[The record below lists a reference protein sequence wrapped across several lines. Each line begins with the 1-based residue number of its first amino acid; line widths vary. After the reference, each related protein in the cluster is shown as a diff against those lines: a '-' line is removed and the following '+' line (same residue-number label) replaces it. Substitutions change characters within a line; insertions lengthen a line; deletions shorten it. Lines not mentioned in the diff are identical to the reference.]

1 MTSVKKHDQT
11 FQINAVKY
19 VLEHPDLTMKE
30 CANNLG
36 VGLSTLACWKTLY
49 RHNKGVIPVRGSGND
64 ASDEQKE
71 IARLKKEL
79 RDAKDALDVKKLSAF
94 WGKTNYYYLH
104 RRSC

>member
-36 VGLSTLACWKTLY
+36 VGLSTIACGKTLY
-49 RHNKGVIPVRGSGND
+49 RHNNGVIPVRGSGND

-71 IARLKKEL
+71 IARLKK
-79 RDAKDALDVKKLSAF
+79 RIA
-94 WGKTNYYYLH
+94 GY
-104 RRSC
+104 

>member
-1 MTSVKKHDQT
+1 
-11 FQINAVKY
+11 
-19 VLEHPDLTMKE
+19 MKE

-49 RHNKGVIPVRGSGND
+49 RHNNGVIPVRGSGQD

-79 RDAKDALDVKKLSAF
+79 RDTKDALDVKKDIRIL
-94 WGKTNYYYLH
+94 GKN
-104 RRSC
+104 